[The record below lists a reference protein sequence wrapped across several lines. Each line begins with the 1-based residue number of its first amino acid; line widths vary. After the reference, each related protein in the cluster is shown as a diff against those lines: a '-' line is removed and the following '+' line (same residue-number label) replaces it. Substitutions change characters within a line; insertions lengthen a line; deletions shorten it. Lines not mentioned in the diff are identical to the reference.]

1 LSDRTTADMPRFVRE
16 LADAMRAEGLC
27 AHVVGGAVRDRL
39 FASGRG
45 MPGAG
50 AGLDIDIHL
59 QAAPEGAVRGLARLL
74 GAALVVM
81 DAGRGHLRLVP
92 RDLSGGGPAW
102 VDLTSGGDLRADLGR
117 RDFTVNAMAV
127 PLEAWLR
134 PDYERSLVDP
144 FGGRGDLDA
153 RVLRAVGP
161 TSLADDPVRMMRAV
175 RLSAQFGLSIED
187 GTREGIRAGAGLVG
201 RVSAERV
208 RDELLALLA
217 GPGAADGV
225 CEMDALGLLD
235 VVLPE
240 LAATKGVIQ
249 PPEHRWNVFR
259 HSVETVRA
267 AGRLLDG
274 AVRRSDPVLSLAP
287 WRPELDAHFAAEVGD
302 GQTRGTLLKLAAL
315 LHDLGKPGART
326 VEPSGRIR
334 FIGHEKTGAELAC
347 GVMRRMR
354 CSRRTVSHVG
364 SMVRHHLRPG
374 QLGQRREAPTGRAVF
389 RYYRDVGEAAVDTL
403 YLNLADYLG
412 ARGPLLEGQEWSAYA
427 GMIGDILTGGFET
440 PGESRPFLLLNG
452 CEVMRE
458 FGLEPG
464 PKIGALLDSLR
475 EAEADGRVRSQE
487 EAIELLRRLI

>member
-1 LSDRTTADMPRFVRE
+1 LPDCTAVDMPRFVRE
-16 LADAMRAEGLC
+16 LADALRAKDLC

-39 FASGRG
+39 IATGPRITGS
-45 MPGAG
+45 G

-59 QAAPEGAVRGLARLL
+59 QAAPEGVVREIARLL
-74 GAALVVM
+74 GATLVVM

-92 RDLSGGGPAW
+92 RDPQSGGPAW
-102 VDLTSGGDLRADLGR
+102 VDLTGGGDLPADLGR

-134 PDYERSLVDP
+134 PDYEMSLVDP
-144 FGGRGDLDA
+144 FGGRNDLDT
-153 RVLRAVGP
+153 RILRAVGQ
-161 TSLADDPVRMMRAV
+161 TSLMDDPLRMMRAV
-175 RLSAQFGLSIED
+175 RLSAQFGLRIED
-187 GTREGIRAGAGLVG
+187 VTREGIRAGAGLIR

-208 RDELLALLA
+208 RDELLVLLA
-217 GPGAADGV
+217 LPGAADGV
-225 CEMDALGLLD
+225 DDMDALGLLD

-240 LAATKGVIQ
+240 LAAAKGVAQ
-249 PPEHRWNVFR
+249 PPEHRWGVFK

-267 AGRLLDG
+267 AGRLLDD

-287 WRPELDAHFAAEVGD
+287 WRPDLDTYFATEVGD
-302 GQTRGTLLKLAAL
+302 GQTRGTLLKMAAL
-315 LHDLGKPGART
+315 LHDVGKPGART

-334 FIGHEKTGAELAC
+334 FIGHQKIGTELAC
-347 GVMRRMR
+347 SVMRRMR
-354 CSRRTVSHVG
+354 CSRRTVAHVG

-374 QLGQRREAPTGRAVF
+374 QLAQRREAPTDRAVF

-412 ARGPLLEGQEWSAYA
+412 ARGPLLERQEWSAYA
-427 GMIGDILTGGFET
+427 GMIGDILIRGFET

-452 CEVMRE
+452 REVMRE
-458 FGLEPG
+458 FNLEPG

-487 EAIELLRRLI
+487 EAIEFLRCLV